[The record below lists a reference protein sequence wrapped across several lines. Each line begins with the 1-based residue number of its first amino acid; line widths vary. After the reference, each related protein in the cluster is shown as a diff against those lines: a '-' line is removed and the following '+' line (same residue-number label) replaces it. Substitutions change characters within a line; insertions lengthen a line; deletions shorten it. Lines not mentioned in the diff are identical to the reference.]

1 MTLTRTGVIDAGA
14 VLARSGHFDGVSLR
28 RVAQQLGVTPMA
40 LYRHVGDSD
49 ALVTAVLE
57 RVAAEIP
64 IAAATGQWMMDL
76 RRWAVVAREVLAGY
90 PGASSRLLT
99 VWFKLPSMLVQV
111 EQLLAVVEQADLDD
125 FESVASTNA
134 VLMFVLMRV
143 EAERVV
149 RGAGVTRR
157 TLRVN
162 ATGDLTRLRRLTAFY
177 EAAQLDTHFEY
188 GLDVLLAGISTRGE
202 R

>member
-1 MTLTRTGVIDAGA
+1 
-14 VLARSGHFDGVSLR
+14 
-28 RVAQQLGVTPMA
+28 MA

-49 ALVTAVLE
+49 ALVTAVLD